1 MDDEEGKECQDKV
14 LYMSPGRLEWIG
26 RKGAWPTELTGRIFY
41 VRGCCIF
48 FFSPLSLSRKFF
60 WPSVVVAC
68 PGKTEGR
75 QRKEGQLRRVFWRF
89 SPDAS

>member
-48 FFSPLSLSRKFF
+48 FFF
-60 WPSVVVAC
+60 
-68 PGKTEGR
+68 
-75 QRKEGQLRRVFWRF
+75 F
-89 SPDAS
+89 SP

>member
-48 FFSPLSLSRKFF
+48 FSFFFFPLELEPKVFLALSSGLSR
-60 WPSVVVAC
+60 
-68 PGKTEGR
+68 EN
-75 QRKEGQLRRVFWRF
+75 
-89 SPDAS
+89 